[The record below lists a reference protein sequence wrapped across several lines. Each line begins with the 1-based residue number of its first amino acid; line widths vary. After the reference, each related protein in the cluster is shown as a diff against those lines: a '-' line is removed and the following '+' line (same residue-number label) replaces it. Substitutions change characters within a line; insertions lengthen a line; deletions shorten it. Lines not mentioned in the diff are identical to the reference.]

1 VILLNFHITPHGSPR
16 PICVAPVL
24 DRGDE
29 GAHGVAAV
37 GDLIEHPN
45 GTVVVHLDVLTGVLD
60 NYLALARS
68 VAPAASAR
76 S

>member
-1 VILLNFHITPHGSPR
+1 M
-16 PICVAPVL
+16 
-24 DRGDE
+24 
-29 GAHGVAAV
+29 